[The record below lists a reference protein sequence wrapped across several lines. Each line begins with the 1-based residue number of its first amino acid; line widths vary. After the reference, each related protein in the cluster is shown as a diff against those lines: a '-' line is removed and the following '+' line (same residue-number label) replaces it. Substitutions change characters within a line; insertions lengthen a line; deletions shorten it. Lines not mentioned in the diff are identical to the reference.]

1 VGELLLNL
9 WREHHVGESIVLG
22 NNQQAATHTSR
33 PSHSTEGAM
42 A

>member
-9 WREHHVGESIVLG
+9 WREHHVGESVILG
-22 NNQQAATHTSR
+22 ENHQRATNTSR